1 MNNLKKF
8 NTDRSKWEILMSS
21 DAKGVSLSNPKMLK
35 ANESVISVDTAIERL
50 KDDLSVAQGNISWLA
65 LHGGGGSGGGGG
77 TVPSGEELSVTIK
90 VNNKESNSTIN
101 MGEDGLQVNVEGI
114 SVKYNKPWE
123 ISAYIGSTKVYAT
136 SVNASN
142 SVFFIPYT
150 SIAKSL
156 NNHTGRLV
164 ISASYNDD
172 SNGVYGQGQWS
183 GSVIDNNI
191 VLKCEDVA
199 ASLTTLNTSFIKLQ
213 YSVGTIG
220 QYTLDLT
227 IQGNSNTIQK
237 SYDISVASTNQQT
250 NSIELSD
257 LFTEDTKWI
266 DVYTVKQTLTNKQDQ
281 NITKTIKSSLT
292 LVSNNIMISTNVMSK
307 DQNNPVEVNIDGSL
321 YLEFTPYVSQL
332 TSFNY
337 DIFIDDTQV
346 RSNQPG
352 IFAQTV
358 KDYISV
364 SNKDFAVKDKVSK
377 VRVVVKAGDKTAEA
391 IYYVKFIKSKV
402 NYINDTFNMYNNCI
416 FDMTARNFN
425 QGTYEFPY
433 SNTLYKLKSKVAK
446 SNMSTIK
453 QNVRSA
459 IRVKDTGEFYYRVS
473 NGATGIINKFK
484 LDNSDYKFDDLL
496 SSLGDV
502 YTICLHYH
510 ADYHPDDNRT
520 ILFSGD
526 VSVADNNLG
535 DITNGISID
544 VHGLYID
551 NQRVLELEDNI
562 DNDIAI
568 VCYSQ
573 LVDGNIEYIVKVYL
587 DGVVS
592 AVRKLSTRIKM
603 GDNIYVGCRRYI
615 KGGKEYLINKCDTNI
630 YNIRIYT
637 EALNEFDI
645 MCQHIN
651 NIIATNYVNSAPNYG
666 RIDAELKKNFCSRD
680 ADGNIKS
687 LLYNQDAQQYTIDF
701 LLDSNNRLD
710 VNKLTENAKEIGVP
724 IMLIDVS
731 NDSSWS
737 FNSFVKQQS
746 SSSVTLP
753 ETENKVVQYWD
764 PIGISNDGS
773 NTDNSVKTIKNATIS
788 LQGTST
794 LKDSVKNLNITLP
807 TGTIFTP
814 KSTWIPEQT
823 YTLKADIVDSSH
835 ANNAAIGSFINTELG
850 KKDNPYFPFD
860 PAALKNVYD
869 SPYVKTQQPTA
880 TLKHTVEG
888 FPVFV
893 IIKFYTDAQNTLSV
907 TPLGVYS
914 FNIGRDAHRNLG
926 FKQVKSIKN
935 ATDHNPVQVTT
946 FPFYADNVEIDET
959 FDQDKSAWIEIK
971 DTNSLVGFERITNSL
986 PEDLDTS
993 KGDFWQNDDNI
1004 LNQKYEVRFPSGKRT
1019 SDYPGFKEFVSNIMK
1034 LPIEGCYSSDVNGSN
1049 TIPMISGSY
1058 DQYTVDSS
1066 GNYSKLN
1073 RKQQII
1079 VDPNSISDNMGF
1091 SVDSAFKYFII
1102 CNYFGLV
1109 DNFGK
1114 NSTYRTWDG
1123 STFYVDFYDLDT
1135 ANGSDNQGELK
1146 IDPDVWIKY
1155 ITNQATSEN
1164 ATQGMK
1170 YVAETFNHD
1179 KGLSKTTV
1187 SANTNKLWLSLDTPF
1202 TKAKWRDGQDTVNSI
1217 YAQYWYEFRS
1227 FTEALA
1233 NANGYDTFMNYFTDK
1248 YFIKQTELCGSLI
1261 FNYDYKLKYMLQFTS
1276 NIITNAKDIVK
1287 LHGRKVAHNRTWL
1300 KKHVVFLDSLF
1311 RWRDMSKRQ
1320 AAMTF
1325 KNNTDVTVNATVA
1338 GTQVDAL
1345 PVTSNCP
1352 VISRIAVGDTV
1363 QAFYFLPNNTKTYV
1377 NVGNMQQGGPYT
1389 WTMNNSNSIIELGD
1403 KSTPLYNMKISS
1415 IAKSINELN
1424 IDPLGLP
1431 AIHTIDMHNN
1441 KYFSGQFSL
1450 DVFRQASVSE
1460 VRTINFANTACA
1472 VSGDSFYLDIEQN
1485 PGTTNAKTKFTKLT
1499 DIDISGSNCIT
1510 NIFIPT
1516 NVPLQSLNITN
1527 SNIKDLRLIHQQYL
1541 PDVDLS
1547 GCNNLSSVYIEDC
1560 NTIKE
1565 LNITGYSNLRSV
1577 KITHCENL
1585 QRLIVDSNLNLEIV
1599 DIENCPNLSD
1609 VKITNNTQ
1617 LVGGREDNFVTLSD
1631 LSSLTNVNLSG
1642 NNNLKT
1648 ANITNC
1654 NQQNILKLYLNNT
1667 SISNFNNGQLL
1678 DLSDFSSIQEFN
1690 IQSNTGVKEI
1700 QFSTDA
1706 NRPAYITN
1714 TFEKCENLLRVY
1726 GNIVVKCNKCFSRL
1740 SKFSIHGTT
1749 STVNFQGKNVQAIA
1763 DNTHVVKLP
1772 SEIITNNA
1780 IPDDNFVMPINV
1792 SNKQTNITFQDVDNA
1807 LSMYAGTACT
1817 LFDIYYTMQNLG
1829 SLKNLDTMFYFVQNA
1844 KFQKTSQAD
1853 NSPNRYMFK
1862 LAKGITSL
1870 NDTFTGCWGNSAIL
1884 YSPHFVGEN
1893 VTVDDGLFSPLVD
1906 SLIDISDIWTGPTT
1920 GVFDRF
1926 LFRHSSKDYKI
1937 NKVEYLLSSTSNV
1950 IVNNTNALNTSD
1962 VFNTAIKDNPD
1973 ESFKANPS
1981 LYGNLKDFF
1990 KNLTS
1995 LSNISRF
2002 VNANYIDY
2010 DTINITTN
2018 VSSVSISF
2026 IANYGHG
2033 TIDFTRIFKN
2043 PQYVT
2048 RINGF
2053 LSSEK
2058 LNGGVTFNINN
2069 DSFKGFV
2076 NLTSVDCIDNN
2087 YSQTT
2092 FGSGCTKV
2100 VSGQFPYDIFKNC
2113 TKLQNCSGFFAY
2125 TTMPNQINGN
2135 HVELPG
2141 SLFLNNIK
2149 LNNVTGLFRDV
2160 KFTYKLTSNGFAN
2173 CPNLQYANGIFS
2185 NSSYSESNQSY
2196 IPYKLFYHGSRT
2208 ISNTYYGVQDGT
2220 LTTDTEY
2227 RDNKKVVI
2235 YNIVRVD
2242 GSEVKMENTNN
2253 VVKWFSK
2260 NAGNWE
2266 EVTNPEG
2273 VLYSKQVVSTEAP
2286 NTSILGLQNAF
2297 ANSRIEPYINSDP
2310 DVIHNENYNP
2320 FKFIYKGGV
2329 ISINTSYDNIDETIM
2344 WSYDGVTTKD
2354 NKHNG
2359 DYEHDSN
2366 TILVS
2371 IGQGGNVVNGS
2382 LNFCCAP
2389 DLFRYCNGN
2398 CDITSIFSNCGPQW
2412 PHYNE
2417 SGLRGRIPDILLL
2430 PFKNFKKDLSN
2441 MFNSCSSLTRVSKS
2455 SSSSDVYVIPPHF
2468 FEYTPN
2474 ITSLNGTF
2482 AYTSVYP
2489 NQVFTA
2495 FNYIS
2500 NNTLGNISR
2509 VFAMVKAPESTASNP
2524 VVFNSVFQK
2533 FTNLTDINSAFVQD
2547 YVNYANQGYFKFIS
2561 VFPSNRYTSASQYS
2575 YNQRFSNVFSG
2586 YSSAYV
2592 VHENPKTLINNNITN
2607 NYKTV

>member
-21 DAKGVSLSNPKMLK
+21 DAKGVSLTNPKMLK

-90 VNNKESNSTIN
+90 VNNKETNSTIN
-101 MGEDGLQVNVEGI
+101 IGEDGLQVNIEGI

-123 ISAYIGSTKVYAT
+123 ISAYVGSTKIYAT

-142 SVFFIPYT
+142 SIFFIPYT
-150 SIAKSL
+150 NVAKSL

-191 VLKCEDVA
+191 ILKCEDVA

-220 QYTLDLT
+220 QYTLDLL
-227 IQGNSNTIQK
+227 IQGSNNTIQK

-250 NSIELSD
+250 NSISLSD

-266 DVYTVKQTLTNKQDQ
+266 DVYSVKQTLTNKQDQ
-281 NITKTIKSSLT
+281 NITKSIKSSLT
-292 LVSNNIMISTNVMSK
+292 LVSNTIMISTNVMSK
-307 DQNNPVEVNIDGSL
+307 DQNNPVEVNMDGSL

-337 DIFIDDTQV
+337 DTFIDDTQV
-346 RSNQPG
+346 RSNKPG

-391 IYYVKFIKSKV
+391 VYYVKFVKSKV
-402 NYINDTFNMYNNCI
+402 NYINDTFNMYNSCI

-425 QGTYEFPY
+425 QGTYEFSYTNP
-433 SNTLYKLKSKVAK
+433 LYKLRSKTAK

-459 IRVKDTGEFYYRVS
+459 ISVKDTGEFYYRVS

-484 LDNSDYKFDDLL
+484 LDNSDYKFYDLL

-526 VSVADNNLG
+526 VSVSDSNLG

-573 LVDGNIEYIVKVYL
+573 VVDGNIEYIVKVYL

-592 AVRKLSTRIKM
+592 AIRKLSTRIKM
-603 GDNIYVGCRRYI
+603 GDSLYVGCRRYI

-630 YNIRIYT
+630 YSIRIYT

-651 NIIATNYVNSAPNYG
+651 NIVATNYVNKAPNYG

-687 LLYNQDAQQYTIDF
+687 LLYDKDAQQYTIDF

-710 VNKLTENAKEIGVP
+710 VNKLAENAKEIGVP

-764 PIGISNDGS
+764 PVGISNDGS

-860 PAALKNVYD
+860 PIALKNVYD
-869 SPYVKTQQPTA
+869 SQYVKTQQPTA

-935 ATDHNPVQVTT
+935 ATDHNPIQVTT
-946 FPFYADNVEIDET
+946 FPFYVDNVEVDET

-1019 SDYPGFKEFVSNIMK
+1019 SDYQGFKEFVSNIMK
-1034 LPIEGCYSSDVNGSN
+1034 LPIEGCYSSDVNGTN

-1170 YVAETFNHD
+1170 YVAETFDHS

-1187 SANTNKLWLSLDTPF
+1187 SANTNKLWLSLDTSF

-1248 YFIKQTELCGSLI
+1248 YFVKQTELCGSLI

-1389 WTMNNSNSIIELGD
+1389 WTINNSNSIIELGD

-1431 AIHTIDMHNN
+1431 AIHTLDMHNN

-1450 DVFRQASVSE
+1450 DVFRQANVSE

-1472 VSGDSFYLDIEQN
+1472 ISGDSFYLDIEQN
-1485 PGTTNAKTKFTKLT
+1485 PGTANARTKFTKLT

-1527 SNIKDLRLIHQQYL
+1527 SNIMDLRLIHQQYL
-1541 PDVDLS
+1541 PDLDLS

-1565 LNITGYSNLRSV
+1565 LNLTGYANLRSV

-1585 QRLIVDSNLNLEIV
+1585 QRLVVDSNINLEIV
-1599 DIENCPNLSD
+1599 DVENCHNLSD
-1609 VKITNNTQ
+1609 IKITNNSQ
-1617 LVGGREDNFVTLSD
+1617 LIGGREDNFVTLSD

-1648 ANITNC
+1648 ANINNC

-1667 SISNFNNGQLL
+1667 QVSNFNNNQLL
-1678 DLSDFSSIQEFN
+1678 DLSQFSSIQDFN
-1690 IQSNTGVKEI
+1690 IQNNTCIKEI
-1700 QFSTDA
+1700 QFSTDV
-1706 NRPAYITN
+1706 NKPAYITN
-1714 TFEKCENLLRVY
+1714 TFQKCENLLRVY
-1726 GNIVVKCNKCFSRL
+1726 GNIVVKCSGCFSQL

-1772 SEIITNNA
+1772 SEVITNNP

-1792 SNKQTNITFQDVDNA
+1792 SNKQTNITFQGVTNA
-1807 LSMYAGTACT
+1807 FGMYRETACT
-1817 LFDIYYTMQNLG
+1817 LFDVYYTLQNLG
-1829 SLKNLDTMFYFVQNA
+1829 SITDLTAMFYFAQNA
-1844 KFQKTSQAD
+1844 KFQKTNQAD

-1862 LAKGITSL
+1862 LAKDVTSL
-1870 NDTFTGCWGNSAIL
+1870 HDTFTGCWGNSAVL
-1884 YSPHFVGEN
+1884 YSPHFVGDN

-1906 SLIDISDIWTGPTT
+1906 SVTDIGMFWTGPIV

-1926 LFRHSSKDYKI
+1926 LFRHSTKNYKI
-1937 NKVEYLLSSTSNV
+1937 NNVTLFLGTTNNV
-1950 IVNNTNALNTSD
+1950 IVNNTNTLNTSD
-1962 VFNTAIKDNPD
+1962 VFNTIIENNLD
-1973 ESFKANPS
+1973 ESFKSNPS

-1990 KNLTS
+1990 KNLTN
-1995 LSNISRF
+1995 LSNINRF

-2018 VSSVSISF
+2018 VYNVSESF
-2026 IANYGHG
+2026 ISKYGHG
-2033 TIDFTRIFKN
+2033 TIDFTNIFKN

-2058 LNGGVTFNINN
+2058 LNGGVIFNIND

-2076 NLTSVDCIDNN
+2076 NLTYIDCINNN
-2087 YSQTT
+2087 YGQTT
-2092 FGSGCTKV
+2092 FGNGCTKV
-2100 VSGQFPYDIFKNC
+2100 VNGQFPYDIFKNC
-2113 TKLQNCSGFFAY
+2113 PKLQNCSGFFAY

-2141 SLFLNNIK
+2141 SLFLHNTN
-2149 LNNVTGLFRDV
+2149 LNNVVGLFRDV

-2173 CPNLQYANGIFS
+2173 CPNLQYAHGIFS

-2196 IPYKLFYHGSRT
+2196 IPYRLFYHGSRT
-2208 ISNTYYGVQDGT
+2208 ISNTYYGIQDGT

-2227 RDNKKVVI
+2227 RDNKKVII
-2235 YNIVRVD
+2235 YNIVRSD

-2253 VVKWFSK
+2253 VVKWFRK

-2266 EVTNPEG
+2266 EVINPEG
-2273 VLYSKQVVSTEAP
+2273 ILYSKQVVSTEAP
-2286 NTSILGLQNAF
+2286 NTSILSLYNAF
-2297 ANSRIEPYINSDP
+2297 ANSRIEPYMNNNP
-2310 DVIHNENYNP
+2310 ELMHNENYNP
-2320 FKFIYKGGV
+2320 FKFIYKDGI
-2329 ISINTSYDNIDETIM
+2329 ISTNTSYDNIDETIM

-2359 DYEHDSN
+2359 DYEHDPN
-2366 TILVS
+2366 TTLVS
-2371 IGQGGNVVNGS
+2371 IGQGSNVVNGS

-2389 DLFRYCNGN
+2389 DLFRYCNGD
-2398 CDITSIFSNCGPQW
+2398 CDITSIFNNCGPQQ

-2430 PFKNFKKDLSN
+2430 PFKNFRKDLSN
-2441 MFNSCSSLTRVSKS
+2441 MFNACSSLTRVSKS
-2455 SSSSDVYVIPPHF
+2455 SSSNDVYVIPPHF
-2468 FEYTPN
+2468 FEYAPN
-2474 ITSLNGTF
+2474 ITSLRGTF
-2482 AYTSVYP
+2482 ANTSVYP

-2495 FNYIS
+2495 FDYIS
-2500 NNTLGNISR
+2500 NNTLGDISN
-2509 VFAMVKAPESTASNP
+2509 VFNRVKAPESTAANP

-2575 YNQRFSNVFSG
+2575 NNQRFSNVFAG
-2586 YSSAYV
+2586 YSSNYV
-2592 VHENPKTLINNNITN
+2592 VHENPKTLIDNNITN

>member
-8 NTDRSKWEILMSS
+8 NTDRSKWEILMSN
-21 DAKGVSLSNPKMLK
+21 DAKGISLTNPKMLK
-35 ANESVISVDTAIERL
+35 DNESVISVDTAIERL
-50 KDDLSVAQGNISWLA
+50 KDDLSIAKGNISWLA

-77 TVPSGEELSVTIK
+77 TTPSGEELSVAIK
-90 VNNKESNSTIN
+90 VNGQDSNSTISI
-101 MGEDGLQVNVEGI
+101 GEDGLQVNIDGI

-123 ISAYIGSTKVYAT
+123 ISAYVGSTKVYAT

-142 SVFFIPYT
+142 SLFFIPYT
-150 SIAKSL
+150 NIARAL
-156 NNHTGRLV
+156 NNHTGRLL
-164 ISASYNDD
+164 ISASYTDD

-183 GSVIDNNI
+183 GSIIDNNI
-191 VLKCEDVA
+191 TLKCDDVA
-199 ASLTTLNTSFIKLQ
+199 SSLSTLNTSFIKLQ

-220 QYTLDLT
+220 QYTLDLK
-227 IQGNSNTIQK
+227 IQGTNNSIQK
-237 SYDISVASTNQQT
+237 TYDISIASTNQQT

-257 LFTEDTKWI
+257 LFTDDTKWI
-266 DVYTVKQTLTNKQDQ
+266 DVYTVTQTLTNKQDQ
-281 NITKTIKSSLT
+281 NITKTVKSSLT

-307 DQNNPVEVNIDGSL
+307 DQSKPVEVNMDGSL

-337 DIFIDDTQV
+337 DVFVDDVQV
-346 RSNQPG
+346 RTNQPG

-364 SNKDFAVKDKVSK
+364 SNKSFAVKDKVSK

-391 IYYVKFIKSKV
+391 AYYIKFIKSKV
-402 NYINDTFNMYNNCI
+402 NYIKDTFNMYNNCI

-433 SNTLYKLKSKVAK
+433 SNSLYKLKSKVAK
-446 SNMSTIK
+446 SNMSTVK
-453 QNVRSA
+453 QNIRST
-459 IRVKDTGEFYYRVS
+459 ISVKDTGEFYYRVS
-473 NGATGIINKFK
+473 NGATGIINNFQ

-502 YTICLHYH
+502 YTICLHYY

-526 VSVADNNLG
+526 TSVADSNLG
-535 DITNGISID
+535 EITNGISID

-568 VCYSQ
+568 VCYPQ
-573 LVDGNIEYIVKVYL
+573 QVDGNTEYIVKVYL

-592 AVRKLSTRIKM
+592 AIRKLSTRIKM
-603 GDNIYVGCRRYI
+603 GDNLYVGCRRYV
-615 KGGKEYLINKCDTNI
+615 KGGNEYLINKCDTNI
-630 YNIRIYT
+630 YSIRIYT
-637 EALNEFDI
+637 EALNEFDL

-651 NIIATNYVNSAPNYG
+651 NIISTNYVNGAPNYN

-680 ADGNIKS
+680 ADGNVKS

-764 PIGISNDGS
+764 PIGISQDGS
-773 NTDNSVKTIKNATIS
+773 NTDNTVKTIKNATIS

-869 SPYVKTQQPTA
+869 SQYVKTQQPTA

-1261 FNYDYKLKYMLQFTS
+1261 FNYDYKLKYMLQFTN

-1389 WTMNNSNSIIELGD
+1389 WTINNSNTIIELGD
-1403 KSTPLYNMKISS
+1403 RLTPLYNMKISS

-1450 DVFRQASVSE
+1450 DVFRQANVSE
-1460 VRTINFANTACA
+1460 VRTINFANTSCA

-1485 PGTTNAKTKFTKLT
+1485 PGTQNAKTKFTKLT

-1516 NVPLQSLNITN
+1516 NVPLQNLNITN
-1527 SNIKDLRLIHQQYL
+1527 SNIMDLKLIHQQYL
-1541 PDVDLS
+1541 PNLDLT
-1547 GCNNLSSVYIEDC
+1547 GCNNLRSVYIEDC

-1565 LNITGYSNLRSV
+1565 LNLSNYANLRSV

-1585 QRLIVDSNLNLEIV
+1585 QRLIINNNLNLEIV

-1609 VKITNNTQ
+1609 VTIVNNVQ
-1617 LVGGREDNFVTLSD
+1617 LVGGRDDNFITLSD
-1631 LSSLTNVNLSG
+1631 LNSLTNVDIS
-1642 NNNLKT
+1642 NNVNLKT
-1648 ANITNC
+1648 INMSNC
-1654 NQQNILKLYLNNT
+1654 NQQNILKLYLNST
-1667 SISNFNNGQLL
+1667 VVSNINGGQLL
-1678 DLSDFSSIQEFN
+1678 DLSQFSNLKQFDIRN
-1690 IQSNTGVKEI
+1690 NTGIQEI
-1700 QFSTDA
+1700 QFSTNA
-1706 NRPAYITN
+1706 TKPAYITN
-1714 TFEKCENLLRVY
+1714 PFTKCENLLRVY
-1726 GNIVVKCNKCFSRL
+1726 GNIVVKCNACFADL

-1749 STVNFQGKNVQAIA
+1749 STINFQGKNVQAIA

-1780 IPDDNFVMPINV
+1780 IPDDNFIMPINV
-1792 SNKQTNITFQDVDNA
+1792 SNKQTNITFQDIDNA
-1807 LSMYAGTACT
+1807 LAMYRGTACT
-1817 LFDIYYTMQNLG
+1817 LFDIYYTLQNLG

-1844 KFQKTSQAD
+1844 KFQKTNQAD

-1870 NDTFTGCWGNSAIL
+1870 YDTFTGCWGNSAVL
-1884 YSPHFVGEN
+1884 YSPHFVGDS

-1906 SLIDISDIWTGPTT
+1906 SLVDISDIWTGPTT

-1937 NKVEYLLSSTSNV
+1937 NKSEYFLSSTNSV
-1950 IVNNTNALNTSD
+1950 IVNNTNTLNTSD
-1962 VFNTAIKDNPD
+1962 VFNTATTDNLD
-1973 ESFKANPS
+1973 ESFKANAS

-1990 KNLTS
+1990 KNLPNLNYIT
-1995 LSNISRF
+1995 RF

-2018 VSSVSISF
+2018 VSEVAVSFTSK
-2026 IANYGHG
+2026 YGHG
-2033 TIDFTRIFKN
+2033 TIDFTKIFNN

-2053 LSSEK
+2053 LSNEK
-2058 LNGGVTFNINN
+2058 LNGGVVFNINN
-2069 DSFKGFV
+2069 DSFKGFI
-2076 NLTSVDCIDNN
+2076 NLISIDCIDNN
-2087 YSQTT
+2087 YSQST
-2092 FGSGCTKV
+2092 FGNGCAKV
-2100 VSGQFPYDIFKNC
+2100 VNGQFPYDIFKNC
-2113 TKLQNCSGFFAY
+2113 PKLQNCCGFFAY

-2141 SLFLNNIK
+2141 SLFLNNTK
-2149 LNNVTGLFRDV
+2149 LNNVIGLFRDV

-2196 IPYKLFYHGSRT
+2196 IPYKLFYHGGRT
-2208 ISNTYYGVQDGT
+2208 ISNTYYGIQDGT
-2220 LTTDTEY
+2220 LTTSSEY
-2227 RDNKKVVI
+2227 RDNKKVII
-2235 YNIVRVD
+2235 YNIVRAD
-2242 GSEVKMENTNN
+2242 GSEVKMENTDN

-2260 NAGNWE
+2260 NAGNWT
-2266 EVTNPEG
+2266 EVVSPEG

-2286 NTSILGLQNAF
+2286 NTSILSLHNAF
-2297 ANSRIEPYINSDP
+2297 ANSRIEPYVNNNPES
-2310 DVIHNENYNP
+2310 IHNENYNP
-2320 FKFIYKGGV
+2320 FKFVYNGV
-2329 ISINTSYDNIDETIM
+2329 AISVNTSYDNIDETIM
-2344 WSYDGVTTKD
+2344 WAYDGVTTKAG
-2354 NKHNG
+2354 KHDG

-2389 DLFRYCNGN
+2389 DLFRYCNGDCN
-2398 CDITSIFSNCGPQW
+2398 ITSIFNNCGPRW

-2417 SGLRGRIPDILLL
+2417 TGLRGRIPDILLL
-2430 PFKNFKKDLSN
+2430 PFKNFRKDLTN
-2441 MFNSCSSLTRVSKS
+2441 MFNTCSSLTRVSKN
-2455 SSSSDVYVIPPHF
+2455 SSSSDIYVIPPHF
-2468 FEYTPN
+2468 FEYAPN

-2495 FNYIS
+2495 FDYIS
-2500 NNTLGNISR
+2500 NNTLGNINR
-2509 VFAMVKAPESTASNP
+2509 VFTMVKAPESTASNP

-2533 FTNLTDINSAFVQD
+2533 FTNLTDISSAFAQD
-2547 YVNYANQGYFKFIS
+2547 YVNGPNNGYFKFVS
-2561 VFPSNRYTSASQYS
+2561 VFPSNRYTSVSQYS
-2575 YNQRFSNVFSG
+2575 SNQRFSNVFKG
-2586 YSSAYV
+2586 YGSTFV
-2592 VHENPKTLINNNITN
+2592 IHENPKTLIDNNITN